1 MKDWKDYDAWVA
13 QAEEANKALLAQQE
27 ENQVK
32 MELVLQTVDELK
44 ESGKSDAEVLE
55 QIGNLID
62 EE

>member
-13 QAEEANKALLAQQE
+13 QAEEANKALLAEQE

-62 EE
+62 ED